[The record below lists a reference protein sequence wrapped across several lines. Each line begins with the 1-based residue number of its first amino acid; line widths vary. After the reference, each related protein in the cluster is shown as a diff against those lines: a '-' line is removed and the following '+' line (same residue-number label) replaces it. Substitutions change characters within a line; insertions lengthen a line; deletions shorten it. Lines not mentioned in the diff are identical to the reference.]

1 MFVGMVFQ
9 PAFANDNNLS
19 FSIAEQQP
27 RGDTFM
33 KTYGGLGYDSGS
45 YVQQTTDGG
54 FIITGETDG
63 NIWLIKTDSSGNKT
77 WDKTFEG
84 TSGKCVQQTTDDG
97 YIIMGEDRLIKANS
111 DGNKTWDKIL
121 EGSCNYVRHTM
132 DEGFIITGTK
142 DEDVWLVKTDNVG
155 TILWNNTYGGKDREL
170 GYCVQQTTDGG
181 YIITGEKWGDNIQF
195 NDIWLIKTDR
205 NGTKIWDKTYEIR
218 TDWDQGR
225 YVQQTSDGGYIIT
238 GKTQAFGLYSEV
250 FLLKTDNAGNKIW
263 STTPGFGDFGY
274 CVRQTTDG
282 GYIVTGLYDTTWGND
297 VLLLKTTSSGNEQ
310 WERSFGGWK
319 DKAVGYCVQQTP
331 DEGYII
337 TGITEAFGA
346 GNGDV
351 LLIKTDKDGQS
362 KTKVKTELPDTPI
375 STDIEFA
382 NPSKGYFHI
391 YGIPLF
397 ITTSDFL
404 ANTVNIGGFRLRPI
418 QVDCNGLEN
427 ATLMVQLF
435 INKEDKGFGTWNPE
449 TGFLEWQW
457 TGLSFGFCR
466 LEIWAEDMWGEVYR
480 DEISVWN
487 LCFLP

>member
-1 MFVGMVFQ
+1 LRKIVILGVIVLFVGLFFQ
-9 PAFANDNNLS
+9 PALANNNI
-19 FSIAEQQP
+19 SIGEAEQQP
-27 RGDTFM
+27 RSDTFM

-54 FIITGETDG
+54 FIITGETED

-77 WDKTFEG
+77 WDKTFKG
-84 TSGKCVQQTTDDG
+84 TSGKCVQQTDDGG
-97 YIIMGEDRLIKANS
+97 YIIMGEDRLIKTNS

-250 FLLKTDNAGNKIW
+250 FLLKTDNAGNKIGLLK
-263 STTPGFGDFGY
+263 SAIRNILRLVDGLPAFNILGIILITFSARGQRFGDRVAKTY
-274 CVRQTTDG
+274 V
-282 GYIVTGLYDTTWGND
+282 VND
-297 VLLLKTTSSGNEQ
+297 
-310 WERSFGGWK
+310 R
-319 DKAVGYCVQQTP
+319 
-331 DEGYII
+331 
-337 TGITEAFGA
+337 
-346 GNGDV
+346 
-351 LLIKTDKDGQS
+351 
-362 KTKVKTELPDTPI
+362 
-375 STDIEFA
+375 
-382 NPSKGYFHI
+382 
-391 YGIPLF
+391 
-397 ITTSDFL
+397 
-404 ANTVNIGGFRLRPI
+404 
-418 QVDCNGLEN
+418 
-427 ATLMVQLF
+427 
-435 INKEDKGFGTWNPE
+435 
-449 TGFLEWQW
+449 
-457 TGLSFGFCR
+457 
-466 LEIWAEDMWGEVYR
+466 
-480 DEISVWN
+480 
-487 LCFLP
+487 